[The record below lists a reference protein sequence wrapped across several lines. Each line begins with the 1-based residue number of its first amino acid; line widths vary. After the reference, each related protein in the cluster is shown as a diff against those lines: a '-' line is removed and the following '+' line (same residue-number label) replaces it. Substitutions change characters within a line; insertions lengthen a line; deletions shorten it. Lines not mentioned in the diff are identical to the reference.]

1 MNMRKILKGTLI
13 LGIGGLIG
21 YLKGVCDTAYHVHK
35 GGVNEETLDSFCE
48 SVDEAK
54 EALHRVTHSAEEAV
68 EDVAEEATEAVEDT
82 VEDVIEQVTE
92 DQPED

>member
-13 LGIGGLIG
+13 FGIGGLIG
-21 YLKGVCDTAYHVHK
+21 YFKGVCDTAYHVHK
-35 GGVNEETLDSFCE
+35 GGVDEETLDSFCE

-82 VEDVIEQVTE
+82 AEAVEETVE